1 MNLKRRLVAL
11 FPRHQQLPARYA
23 FLRLRGQLD
32 DEIALLPTLIGRPG
46 RAIDVGAN
54 VGFYTLALSK
64 LCRPVEAFEPLP
76 WHARLIADSKLAG
89 VTVHNVALAN
99 VEGHHPL
106 YIPQIRGQ
114 YLDGLASFS
123 KPDGPCKVLDVPV
136 KRLDDFQFGD
146 VCFIKVDVE
155 GLEMDVLRGGSETI
169 ARCKPVMLVEIEQRH
184 LSGTDIGTVFKEIQD
199 FGYEG
204 QFLFEKS
211 LRPLSE
217 FSFEKYQQ
225 PFLED
230 DAKGIFAH
238 KNRGKVNNFIFL
250 PV

>member
-1 MNLKRRLVAL
+1 MSLKRRLINL
-11 FPRHQQLPARYA
+11 FPRRLQLPARSV
-23 FLRLRGQLD
+23 FLRLKGQLD
-32 DEIALLPTLIGRPG
+32 DEIALLPTLIRKPG

-76 WHARLIADSKLAG
+76 WHARLIAESRLAG
-89 VTVHNVALAN
+89 VNVHNVALAN
-99 VEGHHPL
+99 EEGHHPL
-106 YIPQIRGQ
+106 YIPEIRGQ
-114 YLDGLASFS
+114 YFDGLASFS
-123 KPDGPCKVLDVPV
+123 KPDGTFKMVDVPV
-136 KRLDDFQFGD
+136 KRLDDYQFSE
-146 VCFIKVDVE
+146 VCFIKIDVE
-155 GLEMDVLRGGSETI
+155 GHEMDVLRGGRQTV

-184 LSGTDIGTVFKEIQD
+184 LSRTDIGSVFKEIQD

-204 QFLFEKS
+204 QFLLEKA

-230 DAKGIFAH
+230 DAKGIFTH